1 MSDSNHLSH
10 LRATAIALLVA
21 FLWSTSWVLIR
32 WGLDDEALE
41 PITFAALRYGLAAAL
56 LVGWVLGRQPLRRS
70 LHRLDRSIVY
80 QVVILGVVF
89 YALNQGAQFVAIDN
103 QPAATT
109 SLIFSWT
116 PLLVAFLGGWSLGE
130 TPSRRQVLGTLLV
143 AAGAWLYFMG
153 DLGATTIGVTAALVG
168 LAANVAS
175 ALLGRRVNRTGDV
188 APVVV
193 TALSMAVGAIILV
206 AVGLTVE
213 GTPAITWRAALII
226 AWLAVVNTAL
236 AFTMWNLSLR
246 RLAALESAAINN
258 TMLIQIALLAWL
270 FLDESLGSGEI
281 AGIVLVSAGVLMTQ
295 ATLAGRS
302 GASIARAAANRREL
316 RRRPP
321 SRPGSNR

>member
-1 MSDSNHLSH
+1 LSDSNHLSH
-10 LRATAIALLVA
+10 LRATSIALLVT

-41 PITFAALRYGLAAAL
+41 PITFAALRYGLAATL
-56 LVGWVLGRQPLRRS
+56 LVGWVLGHQPLRRS
-70 LHRLDRSIVY
+70 LRRLDRSTVY

-89 YALNQGAQFVAIDN
+89 YALNQGAQFVAIDS

-116 PLLVAFLGGWSLGE
+116 PLLVAMLGGWSLGE
-130 TPSRRQVLGTLLV
+130 APNRRQVLGTLLV
-143 AAGAWLYFMG
+143 AGGAWLYFMG
-153 DLGATTIGVTAALVG
+153 DLGATTLGITAALVG

-175 ALLGRRVNRTGDV
+175 ALLGRRVNRSGDA

-206 AVGLTVE
+206 AAGLTVE
-213 GTPAITWRAALII
+213 GTPTITWRAGLII
-226 AWLAVVNTAL
+226 AWLAVMNTAF
-236 AFTMWNLSLR
+236 AFTLWNLSLR

-270 FLDESLGSGEI
+270 FLNEPLGPGEI
-281 AGIVLVSAGVLMTQ
+281 AGIGLVSAGVLLTQ

-302 GASIARAAANRREL
+302 GPSIGRAAADRGEL
-316 RRRPP
+316 RRKPP
-321 SRPGSNR
+321 SRTGSNR